1 VKQELRGRLV
11 DLAGVTAISI
21 VVWLWAAGQTLQS
34 RTVSF
39 EVLIESGEPERRR
52 VSPAEALAVSVEI
65 KGSRQAVISA
75 SESLAGRRLILLTG
89 TDRIP
94 AQVGTHDVVLM
105 DTLSVSPA
113 IAPLGIDIVS
123 VTPSIARVVIEP
135 VP

>member
-1 VKQELRGRLV
+1 MTQKLRGKLV
-11 DLAGVTAISI
+11 DLAGVTVISI

-75 SESLAGRRLILLTG
+75 SESLSGRRLILLTG
-89 TDRIP
+89 ADRVP
-94 AQVGTHDVVLM
+94 SQVGTHDVVLM

-113 IAPLGIDIVS
+113 IAPLGVDIVS
-123 VTPSIARVVIEP
+123 VTPSIARVVVEP
-135 VP
+135 VS

>member
-1 VKQELRGRLV
+1 VTQKIRGKII

-21 VVWLWAAGQTLQS
+21 VVWLWAAGQTLQT

-52 VSPAEALAVSVEI
+52 VAPAEPLSLSVEI
-65 KGSRQAVISA
+65 RGSRQAVISA

-89 TDRIP
+89 ADRVP
-94 AQVGTHDVVLM
+94 AQVGTHDVVLQ

-113 IAPLGIDIVS
+113 IAPLGVDIVS
-123 VTPSIARVVIEP
+123 VTPSIARVVVEP
-135 VP
+135 VR

>member
-1 VKQELRGRLV
+1 VTQELRGKLF

-52 VSPAEALAVSVEI
+52 VSPTEPLAVSVEI

-113 IAPLGIDIVS
+113 IAPLGVDIVS
-123 VTPSIARVVIEP
+123 VTPSIARVVVEP
-135 VP
+135 AP

>member
-1 VKQELRGRLV
+1 MTQELRGKLV

-52 VSPAEALAVSVEI
+52 VSPVEPLAVSVEI
-65 KGSRQAVISA
+65 RGSRQAVISA
-75 SESLAGRRLILLTG
+75 SESLAGRKLILLTG

-113 IAPLGIDIVS
+113 VAPLGVDIVS
-123 VTPSIARVVIEP
+123 VTPSIARVVVEP
-135 VP
+135 VR